1 LTKARQGAE
10 VKLIETM
17 EADPTY
23 LATWNATRVASA
35 AKGVNA
41 SYRRVRADPAKHA
54 AYNERQ
60 RQRYYR
66 VNAKPVPE
74 VTESTLEAQLL
85 RIYEKARREAEKK
98 NRKGM

>member
-1 LTKARQGAE
+1 LTRARLAAE
-10 VKLIETM
+10 AKLIEKM
-17 EADPTY
+17 EEDPTY
-23 LATWNATRVASA
+23 LATWNAARVASA

-41 SYRRVRADPAKHA
+41 NYERIRADPARHA
-54 AYNERQ
+54 AYNERK

-66 VNAKPVPE
+66 IHGKPVPE

-98 NRKGM
+98 TREGL